1 MHILRITGV
10 TKRAQGGRVVV
21 AGLRWVSKEEGIVGK
36 IMVAVWYMQPPV
48 TLISTGVLDLRKM
61 KGEAPGIHLRERA
74 NW

>member
-36 IMVAVWYMQPPV
+36 IMVAV
-48 TLISTGVLDLRKM
+48 
-61 KGEAPGIHLRERA
+61 
-74 NW
+74 